1 MAEHLTL
8 VSLRRALSAQSKVSE
23 KVADD
28 FLNALLGSIQ
38 EGLQQSGSVTVNGLG
53 TFKLQ
58 DMPAR
63 ESMNV
68 VTGERFTIAGYK
80 KVVFV
85 AGNSQKTESKS
96 RKAETGGDID
106 PIRKLGE
113 QAEEIKGILTELGAM
128 TTANNLPV
136 ADEQPLVEPKPVEPK
151 PAEPK
156 PVEPEPQPAEPEPDN
171 SEPEEPKPIEPE
183 PLPVVVQDE
192 PQSNEPKSDKQ
203 KGQAKPFNPWLTG
216 LITIGVFAMLLIIA
230 YFVLRH
236 RIVTWADGMR
246 SNIEQRVNAK
256 PDANTTT
263 EVQAVIPDEQAGA
276 QKESE
281 EPQPAE
287 PEQTAQ
293 PASTTQPALTTA
305 QSYFDDAQR
314 TFTEFQAD
322 EVVAQDSRLAWIAKK
337 RYGEKA
343 YWVFIYEANRDKL
356 KNPDQVL
363 AGMQLRI
370 PKLPAELKNP
380 NAPETKALLER
391 LSNKYKSN

>member
-8 VSLRRALSAQSKVSE
+8 VSLRRALSAQGKVSE

-113 QAEEIKGILTELGAM
+113 QAEEIKGILSELGAM
-128 TTANNLPV
+128 TTADNLPV
-136 ADEQPLVEPKPVEPK
+136 AGEQPLVD
-151 PAEPK
+151 PK
-156 PVEPEPQPAEPEPDN
+156 PVEPEPQSAEPEPDN
-171 SEPEEPKPIEPE
+171 SEPAEPKPIEPE
-183 PLPVVVQDE
+183 PLPVVVQDK
-192 PQSNEPKSDKQ
+192 PQSDEPKSNKQ
-203 KGQAKPFNPWLTG
+203 KGQTKPFNPWLTG

-293 PASTTQPALTTA
+293 PAQATQLAPTTA

-337 RYGEKA
+337 GYGEKA

-363 AGMQLRI
+363 TGMQLHI

-380 NAPETKALLER
+380 NTPETKALLER

>member
-8 VSLRRALSAQSKVSE
+8 VSLRRALSTQSKVSE

-113 QAEEIKGILTELGAM
+113 QAEEIKGILSELGAM
-128 TTANNLPV
+128 TTAGNLPV
-136 ADEQPLVEPKPVEPK
+136 ADEQPLAEPKPVEPT
-151 PAEPK
+151 

-171 SEPEEPKPIEPE
+171 SEPAEPKPIEPE

-192 PQSNEPKSDKQ
+192 PQSNEPKSD
-203 KGQAKPFNPWLTG
+203 
-216 LITIGVFAMLLIIA
+216 
-230 YFVLRH
+230 
-236 RIVTWADGMR
+236 
-246 SNIEQRVNAK
+246 
-256 PDANTTT
+256 
-263 EVQAVIPDEQAGA
+263 
-276 QKESE
+276 
-281 EPQPAE
+281 
-287 PEQTAQ
+287 
-293 PASTTQPALTTA
+293 
-305 QSYFDDAQR
+305 
-314 TFTEFQAD
+314 
-322 EVVAQDSRLAWIAKK
+322 
-337 RYGEKA
+337 
-343 YWVFIYEANRDKL
+343 
-356 KNPDQVL
+356 
-363 AGMQLRI
+363 
-370 PKLPAELKNP
+370 
-380 NAPETKALLER
+380 
-391 LSNKYKSN
+391 

>member
-8 VSLRRALSAQSKVSE
+8 VSLRRALSAQGKVSE

-38 EGLQQSGSVTVNGLG
+38 EGLQQSGSVTINGLG

-96 RKAETGGDID
+96 RKAEIGGDID

-113 QAEEIKGILTELGAM
+113 QAEEIKGILSELGAM
-128 TTANNLPV
+128 TTADNLPV
-136 ADEQPLVEPKPVEPK
+136 ADEQPL
-151 PAEPK
+151 AEPK
-156 PVEPEPQPAEPEPDN
+156 PVEPEPQSAEPEPDN
-171 SEPEEPKPIEPE
+171 SEPAEPKPIEPE
-183 PLPVVVQDE
+183 PLPVVVQDK
-192 PQSNEPKSDKQ
+192 PQPDEPKSDKQ
-203 KGQAKPFNPWLTG
+203 KGQSKPFNPWLTG
-216 LITIGVFAMLLIIA
+216 LITIGVFAMLLVIA

-281 EPQPAE
+281 EPQPVE

-293 PASTTQPALTTA
+293 PAQDTQPAPTTA

-363 AGMQLRI
+363 TGMQLRI